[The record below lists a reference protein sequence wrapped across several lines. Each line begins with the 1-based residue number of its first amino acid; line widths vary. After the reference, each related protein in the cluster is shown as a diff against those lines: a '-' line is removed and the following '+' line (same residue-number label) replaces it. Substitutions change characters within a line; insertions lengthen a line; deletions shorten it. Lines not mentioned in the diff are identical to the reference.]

1 MKNIFPR
8 LAIGLIFGLAGCSPK
23 EPAPVVDPAIEE
35 AARLHEEFFGAEGK
49 SPDITWRS
57 SGLGIRLITPG
68 AGAAPAMTDTIR
80 VHYIGRLKDGQVFDD
95 SHKRGEPSDFV
106 VNQLI
111 AGWAAAMPSLKPGG
125 RAIFFIPPYL
135 GYGGLHAGKI
145 PPESGLIFEVE
156 LIAVNPATAPKP

>member
-1 MKNIFPR
+1 MNQMLR
-8 LAIGLIFGLAGCSPK
+8 LLVLGMILGLAGCSPK
-23 EPAPVVDPAIEE
+23 EPVPAGPSEADE

-57 SGLGIRLITPG
+57 SGLGIRLLTPG
-68 AGAAPAMTDTIR
+68 SGTAPAMNDTIR

-95 SHKRGEPSDFV
+95 SHQRGEPSDFV

-111 AGWAAAMPSLKPGG
+111 SGWAAAMPSLKPGG

-135 GYGGLHAGKI
+135 GYGGLRAGKI

-156 LIAVNPATAPKP
+156 LIAVNPAPVPKS